1 MRHQQFHILDLL
13 TWTIIIAVLC
23 ASYLLAQLIDP
34 PNNRSIRAILR
45 FCVIASVP
53 FAFIISLIRQP
64 IFSSRMWSILSIHR
78 ACLQLVRIS
87 FIRDANNANQLL
99 PRHGC
104 IGCREHGDDLVTDL
118 QRFNT
123 MLFLKFTF
131 QNWLR
136 FW

>member
-23 ASYLLAQLIDP
+23 ASYMLAPLIDP

-64 IFSSRMWSILSIHR
+64 IFSSRMWTSFLFTVLVSSWLGFLLSEMLIMQTNCFQGMGALVAASMGMILSLI
-78 ACLQLVRIS
+78 CSVLIPCFFS
-87 FIRDANNANQLL
+87 S
-99 PRHGC
+99 
-104 IGCREHGDDLVTDL
+104 
-118 QRFNT
+118 
-123 MLFLKFTF
+123 
-131 QNWLR
+131 LR
-136 FW
+136 FKIG